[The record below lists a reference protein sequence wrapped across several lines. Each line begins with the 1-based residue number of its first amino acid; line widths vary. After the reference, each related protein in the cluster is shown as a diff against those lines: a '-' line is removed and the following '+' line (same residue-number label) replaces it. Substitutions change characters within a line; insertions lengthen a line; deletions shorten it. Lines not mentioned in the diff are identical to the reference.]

1 MEKKP
6 DGKEAKGF
14 SGLDSMLSDVDETIA
29 SIPEAKASE
38 ITKRDSNIEV
48 SERGDGSGKSA
59 NTTSGGFST
68 SGKWLFGIIA
78 VAILFGILNNNEK
91 RKGEPVTIYKPAPAP
106 TPAPSAALAPVQ
118 IPSQRAQVNANPSPA
133 VPFVPDIEKPPVGTN
148 LVLSEAQMRYC
159 ITEKIKVSAIQ
170 LLVNRYT
177 SKEVDDFNA
186 MVSNYNSRCG
196 SYRYREGTLDG
207 VRSEV
212 ESRRVSIEREAK
224 RHWRREH
231 LGIEDHS
238 STSTTIEA
246 RATPKP
252 PKSPLLENELLNY
265 YGNDW
270 DVIQD
275 IATL

>member
-1 MEKKP
+1 MEKKT

-14 SGLDSMLSDVDETIA
+14 SGLDTMLSDVDETIA
-29 SIPEAKASE
+29 SVPEAKASE
-38 ITKRDSNIEV
+38 ITNRDSNIEV
-48 SERGDGSGKSA
+48 SERGDGSGKSE

-91 RKGEPVTIYKPAPAP
+91 RKGESATIYKPAPAP
-106 TPAPSAALAPVQ
+106 TPSAALAPVQ
-118 IPSQRAQVNANPSPA
+118 VPSQRAQVNANPSPA
-133 VPFVPDIEKPPVGTN
+133 AQFVPDIEKPPVGTN

-159 ITEKIKVSAIQ
+159 LTEKIKIASLKQV
-170 LLVNRYT
+170 VNRYEPN
-177 SKEVDDFNA
+177 EVDDFNA

-212 ESRRVSIEREAK
+212 ESRRVSIEREARRQWK
-224 RHWRREH
+224 REH

-252 PKSPLLENELLNY
+252 PKSPLFENELLNY

-275 IATL
+275 IAAL